1 MRTIKDNILISTT
14 DITKDLL
21 ICWDEYQESK
31 SDLIALEDLDYSMP
45 FLLDAAAAR
54 LITYI
59 RLTRF
64 IFIGLVVTNFMWIL
78 NTI

>member
-21 ICWDEYQESK
+21 ICWGEYQESK
-31 SDLIALEDLDYSMP
+31 SDLSALEDLDYSMP

-64 IFIGLVVTNFMWIL
+64 IFIGLVVTNVMWIL

>member
-21 ICWDEYQESK
+21 ICWGEYQESK
-31 SDLIALEDLDYSMP
+31 SDLRALEDLDYGMP
-45 FLLDAAAAR
+45 CLLDAAAAR

-64 IFIGLVVTNFMWIL
+64 IFIGLVVTNVMWIL